1 MAQPRVL
8 VLRAPGTN
16 CDLETAYAFELAGA
30 KTERLHINRLL
41 EKPAAFA
48 EFQILCLPGGFSFGD
63 DLGAGRILGSMMRS
77 HLADALREFKA
88 AGKLIL
94 GICNGFQILVK
105 SGILVDD
112 DPATGLPPVTLTWN
126 DSGRYQDRW
135 VKLRTSSSK
144 CVFFAGIESM
154 YLPIAH
160 AEGKFVP
167 RDGGVLSQLDAAGQ
181 LALRYDG
188 NPNGAIA
195 DVAGVCDST
204 GLVCGLMP
212 HPERHVDTT
221 QHPRWT
227 RGESGPVGDGLKI
240 FQNAVAYWN

>member
-144 CVFFAGIESM
+144 CVFFFG
-154 YLPIAH
+154 H
-160 AEGKFVP
+160 
-167 RDGGVLSQLDAAGQ
+167 R
-181 LALRYDG
+181 
-188 NPNGAIA
+188 
-195 DVAGVCDST
+195 
-204 GLVCGLMP
+204 
-212 HPERHVDTT
+212 
-221 QHPRWT
+221 
-227 RGESGPVGDGLKI
+227 
-240 FQNAVAYWN
+240 